1 MNPVKGLF
9 KSFLLNQVTVSI
21 EGYRFRPKQFQIPTF
36 LGLTFLRDTNQWIP
50 LAFQATSHQVP
61 GACCVLWCL
70 NPPKEG
76 ILPSKQRSFGF
87 PKFTPLDATYHIF
100 FWSLRGQYHIVAIFG
115 APFFMLHE
123 SRQSSNKGYSQ
134 AWDRPS
140 SCSLCVAAVSQ
151 GWYDAPQT
159 KVLQRMVSVFFA
171 PRIYEKWWILSRVL
185 REFGW
190 IWYDSNPFKWTPV
203 ECWW

>member
-76 ILPSKQRSFGF
+76 ILPSNKGHLGFRNLLLLMPHTIFFFDPCGASTILLPFLGHLFSCYMNRGSQATKVTLKHGIGRQVVAFALQQCHRGDTTLPKQRSFKEWFRFFLLQESMKNGEF
-87 PKFTPLDATYHIF
+87 SAEFWGNLD
-100 FWSLRGQYHIVAIFG
+100 
-115 APFFMLHE
+115 
-123 SRQSSNKGYSQ
+123 
-134 AWDRPS
+134 
-140 SCSLCVAAVSQ
+140 
-151 GWYDAPQT
+151 
-159 KVLQRMVSVFFA
+159 
-171 PRIYEKWWILSRVL
+171 
-185 REFGW
+185 EFGT
-190 IWYDSNPFKWTPV
+190 IQIHLNGPR
-203 ECWW
+203 